1 MNKRLNDVAPSEWD
15 RAARSNISH
24 DMETEKGR
32 QAAWEQFAEVG
43 LEAWATP
50 AEEEAEE
57 ISLDDCTT
65 ELDWDDDKTYSEVYK
80 KLVAQEQEEKED
92 LINRPSHYNTGNIEC
107 IMAIEESM
115 SSESYRGYLK
125 GNVLK
130 YLWRY
135 QYKGNPKQDIDKA
148 MWYLNQLSN
157 EVELDSINLEEE

>member
-15 RAARSNISH
+15 KAARSNITH
-24 DMETEKGR
+24 DMTTEKGR
-32 QAAWEQFAEVG
+32 QAAWQELAHVG
-43 LEAWATP
+43 LEAWMQPDGYDT
-50 AEEEAEE
+50 EQYD
-57 ISLDDCTT
+57 LDA
-65 ELDWDDDKTYSEVYK
+65 DDKTYSEVYK